1 MPSNDD
7 TYEVQNEKLLLLKP
21 DLTMVGD
28 YVCKLVGDSK
38 ELAVISVRAPPY
50 IDDFD
55 IGTSHTGRS
64 STINDGDRLELTCQ
78 VRNRGTGPV
87 KITWLRSANP
97 DDEHTVVALNEVT
110 PEQAGADGG
119 TLGADTIL
127 VESLGAASKR
137 LVIEQVKPEHRSYY
151 VCLADN
157 GVTERARKVIYI
169 RVKDKL
175 VALWPF
181 LGIVAELFILFTIIY
196 VWETRRALR
205 ELLPAAQAAQAEL
218 AADKA
223 PASERL
229 LQPTGNRWQ

>member
-21 DLTMVGD
+21 DLSMVGD
-28 YVCKLVGDSK
+28 YVCKLMGDDK
-38 ELAVISVRAPPY
+38 EFAVISVRASPY

-55 IGTSHTGRS
+55 IRTSHTGRS

-78 VRNRGTGPV
+78 VRNKGTGPV
-87 KITWLRSANP
+87 NITWLRSTSPEDERTMVPLSELRP
-97 DDEHTVVALNEVT
+97 DQPGA
-110 PEQAGADGG
+110 AGLLA
-119 TLGADTIL
+119 TEPIL
-127 VESLGAASKR
+127 VESLGQASKR

-196 VWETRRALR
+196 VWETRRAYR
-205 ELLPAAQAAQAEL
+205 ELRPAATVE
-218 AADKA
+218 KA

-229 LQPTGNRWQ
+229 LQPAGNRWQ